1 MQKPL
6 EVSYRN
12 LEGSPAIE
20 QHIHARVQHLERL
33 APNLIGCKV
42 MIEAPHRQ
50 HHQGKIYHVRV
61 QVTLPGH
68 EVVASRDP
76 AEHHAHEDLY
86 VALRDAFDAA
96 ERQVQDVL
104 RRMRGQVKQHAV
116 PDHGRIS
123 ALAADGSSGRIA
135 AADGR
140 DLYFHR
146 NALVE
151 GEFGRLQVGDE
162 VRFVAEEGDEVPQA
176 SSVHPVGKHHPV
188 G

>member
-20 QHIHARVQHLERL
+20 QHIQARVQHLERL

-42 MIEAPHRQ
+42 MVEAPHRQ

-104 RRMRGQVKQHAV
+104 RHMRGQVKQHAV

-123 ALAADGSSGRIA
+123 ALAGDGSSGRIA

-151 GEFGRLQVGDE
+151 GEFDRLQVGDE
-162 VRFVAEEGDEVPQA
+162 VRFVAEEGDDGPQA
-176 SSVHPVGKHHPV
+176 SSVHPVGKHHLT

>member
-1 MQKPL
+1 MQVPL

-12 LEGSPAIE
+12 LEGSPAIDE
-20 QHIHARVQHLERL
+20 HIRARVQHLERL

-42 MIEAPHRQ
+42 MVEAPHRQ

-61 QVTLPGH
+61 HITLPGH

-76 AEHHAHEDLY
+76 AEHHAHEDVY

-96 ERQVQDVL
+96 ERRLQDVL
-104 RRMRGQVKQHAV
+104 RRMRGQVKHHDV

-123 ALAADGSSGRIA
+123 ALAADGSSGRIE

-146 NALVE
+146 NALVD
-151 GEFGRLQVGDE
+151 GDFDDLRLGDE
-162 VRFVAEEGDEVPQA
+162 VRFVAEAGEQGPQA
-176 SSVHPVGKHHPV
+176 SSVRTIGKHHP
-188 G
+188 GG